1 MSVRRRSSRLQILN
15 GDGVLRVWRDVAGH
29 RNDAGEYVVVS
40 NEGASKGEHLAV
52 YLASGDSEPVPVR
65 VVESRPVISDG
76 SVKYELRLSPLQ
88 GERADR
94 QNTPGD
100 TGVEAK

>member
-29 RNDAGEYVVVS
+29 RNDAGEYVVVG
-40 NEGASKGEHLAV
+40 NEGANKGEHLTV
-52 YLASGDSEPVPVR
+52 YLASGDSAPIPVR
-65 VVESRPVISDG
+65 VVESRPVICDG
-76 SVKYELRLSPLQ
+76 SVRYELRLSPLQ
-88 GERADR
+88 GESFDR
-94 QNTPGD
+94 QDSSRD